1 MVEIERK
8 TLEAANSNSPIC
20 SMATKKKNQVA
31 KDTNNW
37 IVVQTETEKIFLTRC
52 GS

>member
-1 MVEIERK
+1 
-8 TLEAANSNSPIC
+8 
-20 SMATKKKNQVA
+20 MATKKKNQVA

-37 IVVQTETEKIFLTRC
+37 MVVQTETEKIYLTTS